1 MPRMPNHGWKEAKRA
16 LLKLGFAQERCHG
29 DHLVF
34 WREGLN
40 RPVVLPQ
47 YDSLP
52 PFIIS
57 NIIRVGKIDRD
68 EYIAALK

>member
-1 MPRMPNHGWKEAKRA
+1 
-16 LLKLGFAQERCHG
+16 
-29 DHLVF
+29 VI
-34 WREGLN
+34 
-40 RPVVLPQ
+40 LPK

-57 NIIRVGKIDRD
+57 NIIRTGMVDRD